1 MDRLKQQM
9 EFMQEIDK
17 LKNIGRQSYITDGK
31 KKENDAEHSWHLAM
45 MAMLLSE
52 YSNEKIDVLRV
63 MSMVLIHDLV
73 EIDAGDT
80 YAYDTEGNKTKRL
93 REEKAADRI
102 FNILPKDQAKYIRE
116 LWEEFEEGKT
126 NEARFALALDRI
138 QPIMLNATSGGRAWE
153 EHHVQLSQ
161 ILERN
166 KKVEEGSVDLWKFAK
181 EAYIEPNVLNGKIG
195 SNGLGVSAHKIKRYV
210 KD

>member
-1 MDRLKQQM
+1 MGNRQTMEQWEWINMDRLKQQM

-102 FNILPKDQAKYIRE
+102 FNIFGKYSKQQW
-116 LWEEFEEGKT
+116 LLQWECRRYHETDTAIAGWVNCDIIAGLFLGGKFVSFT
-126 NEARFALALDRI
+126 NY
-138 QPIMLNATSGGRAWE
+138 PIKN
-153 EHHVQLSQ
+153 
-161 ILERN
+161 
-166 KKVEEGSVDLWKFAK
+166 F
-181 EAYIEPNVLNGKIG
+181 
-195 SNGLGVSAHKIKRYV
+195 GVYC
-210 KD
+210 